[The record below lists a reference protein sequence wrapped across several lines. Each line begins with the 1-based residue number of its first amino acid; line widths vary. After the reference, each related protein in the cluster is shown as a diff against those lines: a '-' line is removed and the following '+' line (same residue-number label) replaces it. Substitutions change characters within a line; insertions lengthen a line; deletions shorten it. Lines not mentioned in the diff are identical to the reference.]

1 MSSVTGLSSR
11 AVSPNFVLTPPRI
24 ASPGLEQSV
33 TPESLLPSWNKGHD
47 AAFKRASEDDI

>member
-11 AVSPNFVLTPPRI
+11 AVSPNFVLTPLRI

-47 AAFKRASEDDI
+47 AAFKCASEDDI